1 MIKQPNRTCITS
13 IQFEAEGDV
22 ITADSDGFISVY
34 SVDAEGMYFIR
45 MEFEAHMKD
54 IGCLYMLPDG
64 TLLSGGEKDR
74 KIAAWDS
81 LQNYKHIADTKLP
94 ESAGGIRTIFPQRPG
109 RDDGNIYV
117 GTTKNNIVE
126 GSLQRRF
133 NEVIFGHGRQLWGL
147 AVHPEDELFA
157 TAGMDKTIVLWRK
170 HKLIWMV
177 GVDFECI
184 SLAFHPFGNALAVG
198 TTAGH
203 LLILSVESGETAAT
217 VRVCAAPLNC
227 IAFNQGR
234 CLLICF
240 GIRWNL

>member
-1 MIKQPNRTCITS
+1 MIKQPNRTCVTS
-13 IQFEAEGDV
+13 IQFEPEGDV

-81 LQNYKHIADTKLP
+81 LQNYKHISDTKLP
-94 ESAGGIRTIFPQRPG
+94 EVAGGIRTIYPQRPG

-126 GSLQRRF
+126 GSMQRRF
-133 NEVIFGHGRQLWGL
+133 NEVIFGHGRLLFGL
-147 AVHPEDELFA
+147 
-157 TAGMDKTIVLWRK
+157 GK
-170 HKLIWMV
+170 HEHVFSIQ
-177 GVDFECI
+177 
-184 SLAFHPFGNALAVG
+184 S
-198 TTAGH
+198 
-203 LLILSVESGETAAT
+203 
-217 VRVCAAPLNC
+217 
-227 IAFNQGR
+227 QGSDGQSNVAQFSF
-234 CLLICF
+234 IHS
-240 GIRWNL
+240 